1 MGRSSPPTVPP
12 PLRPV
17 QSLPEPLVFAAAGSA
32 LASACVVAV
41 GNFDGVHLGHA
52 AIARRLRAAADRLG
66 LPAVAFTFDPHP
78 ASVLR
83 PELAPT
89 PLTTPQR
96 RAELLLALGVD
107 AVLVQPADLRLMALE
122 AEAFYKDVLRG
133 RLGARG
139 MVEGADFRFGARR
152 AGDVGLL
159 QALCGRD
166 GVGLEIVPPIAA
178 GGEPVSSSRLR
189 GLIAAGRVAE
199 ANALATAAYRI
210 TGTVVHG
217 AKRGAAIGFPTANL
231 GGVATLLPALG
242 VYAGRA
248 TIADEPGTTR
258 PAAVHVG
265 PNATFGE
272 TAVSIEA
279 HLVGFAG
286 DLYGRTLHVDFLER
300 VRDTRRFAS
309 VDDLKAQLSADVA
322 AAASIAG
329 RPGSDPDRTT

>member
-1 MGRSSPPTVPP
+1 M
-12 PLRPV
+12 
-17 QSLPEPLVFAAAGSA
+17 QSLPEPLVFASAGSSPP
-32 LASACVVAV
+32 SACVVAV

-52 AIARRLRAAADRLG
+52 TIARRLRAAADRLG

-83 PELAPT
+83 PERAPV
-89 PLTTPQR
+89 PLTTPRR
-96 RAELLLALGVD
+96 RAELLLELGID
-107 AVLVQPADLRLMALE
+107 AVLVQPADLRLMSLE
-122 AEAFYKDVLRG
+122 AEAFYRDVLRG
-133 RLGARG
+133 RLGVRG

-159 QALCGRD
+159 ETLCGRD
-166 GVGLEIVPPIAA
+166 GIGLEIVPPVVA

-189 GLIAAGRVAE
+189 GLVAAGRIAE
-199 ANALATAAYRI
+199 ANALATAPYRL
-210 TGTVVHG
+210 TGEVIHG

-231 GGVATLLPALG
+231 GGIATLLPAAG
-242 VYAGRA
+242 VYAAHATVIDGPGGRF
-248 TIADEPGTTR
+248 
-258 PAAVHVG
+258 PAAVHIG

-272 TAVSIEA
+272 TTVSIEA
-279 HLVGFAG
+279 HLIGFAG